1 MNAFCTKCR
10 EKVRI
15 PLLQGRQTGS
25 CGNNHKTDFPSFP
38 VDNAP
43 VIPGPDRESDT
54 GPPLALLLHDGFQ
67 LARVGGKGLDVEL
80 LLLWTRTSRAHNVV
94 KQSPSSLTG
103 PRLPAGSSE
112 TEIRIPQEC
121 QRGAKR
127 VN

>member
-1 MNAFCTKCR
+1 M
-10 EKVRI
+10 
-15 PLLQGRQTGS
+15 
-25 CGNNHKTDFPSFP
+25 CGNNHKTARSAIPWT
-38 VDNAP
+38 DNAV

-54 GPPLALLLHDGFQ
+54 GPPQALLLHDGFQ

-103 PRLPAGSSE
+103 PRLPAGSSG

-121 QRGAKR
+121 PRGADYSFMYT
-127 VN
+127 V

>member
-1 MNAFCTKCR
+1 M
-10 EKVRI
+10 RI
-15 PLLQGRQTGS
+15 PLLQGRQTGI

-43 VIPGPDRESDT
+43 VIPGPDRESIT

-67 LARVGGKGLDVEL
+67 LARVGGKALDVQL
-80 LLLWTRTSRAHNVV
+80 LLLWTRTGRAHNVV
-94 KQSPSSLTG
+94 KQTPSSLPG
-103 PRLPAGSSE
+103 PPLPAGSSG

-127 VN
+127 